1 MLLPAFCLLAQT
13 ILLTGWFVGYRS
25 DDDGLAKPGI
35 DVTKTSLSENENV
48 EVTCDIPEKAVQCSL
63 YRDGQHVPMKNESG
77 KSGLCQFHVTAEE
90 LHHGNTDMAWITIV
104 RLSCAYSVGDQ
115 HSERSEMK
123 EVKVLGVL
131 KAPQLKI
138 KPNVIRKGDTAELHC
153 LVPPSISGCHFLIG
167 GKLINLTSLECLL
180 SYSWDDLRQT
190 GNHSADTEIEVQ
202 CLYSVLTDGHEAPS
216 QHSNVSIVTL
226 LGVTLSSTVHPV
238 VTSENSTVDPVSDDG
253 ASFRPG
259 EGKAASRTGN
269 PSQPGRAER
278 TRARPRGAAED
289 THWNKAGTVG
299 VPCAVAAI
307 LLGAAAVFLYRRHR
321 NQKLTRQLPDHD
333 ASVRMAEPSSDT
345 QSCNNVIY
353 SSISDAPTDPVTRE
367 ENKVPSM
374 IDTPDADHCYATI
387 SEVSPE
393 VSPASIIATTNY
405 STVQQQ

>member
-48 EVTCDIPEKAVQCSL
+48 EVTCDIPENKAVQCSL
-63 YRDGQHVPMKNESG
+63 YRDGQHVPMKNESV
-77 KSGLCQFHVTAEE
+77 KSGLCEFHVTAEE
-90 LHHGNTDMAWITIV
+90 LHHGKADMAWITIV
-104 RLSCAYSVGDQ
+104 RLSCTYSVGDQ

-238 VTSENSTVDPVSDDG
+238 VTSENSTVDPVSD
-253 ASFRPG
+253 
-259 EGKAASRTGN
+259 
-269 PSQPGRAER
+269 
-278 TRARPRGAAED
+278 